1 MEKFRGWFV
10 FKSFYGQALPDTL
23 RVMNS
28 DPFDS
33 ENTQNQGRLSGF
45 IHSDDDAVAKTLS
58 SIRRSTSV
66 KKLRML
72 LPLVAG
78 LIVVVMFVWS
88 DMESVAPPQRKEDVA
103 PQSLGRNELLNPR
116 FESEDASQ
124 QPYTITATKAFQDSK
139 DLNLINLDKP
149 VADISLKDNAWLAV
163 ESDKG
168 KFEQVKQNLMLE
180 GKVKLFHDDG
190 YEMLTDK
197 VEIDMIGEKA
207 VSKTPVS
214 GHGPIGTIKAQGLTA
229 DGKTGVLSF
238 QGPATLILNQSM
250 ESK

>member
-1 MEKFRGWFV
+1 MTADPLLD
-10 FKSFYGQALPDTL
+10 SPD
-23 RVMNS
+23 
-28 DPFDS
+28 PDS
-33 ENTQNQGRLSGF
+33 SRLSGF
-45 IHSDDDAVAKTLS
+45 IHSDEDALARTLHS
-58 SIRRSTSV
+58 VRRTTLV
-66 KKLRML
+66 KKLRL
-72 LPLVAG
+72 ILPLIAG

-88 DMESVAPPQRKEDVA
+88 DMESVAPPQRKEDVS
-103 PQSLGRNELLNPR
+103 PQSVGRNELLNPR

-139 DLNLINLDKP
+139 DMNLINLDKP

-163 ESDKG
+163 QSEKG
-168 KFEQVKQNLMLE
+168 EFEQVKQNLMLQ
-180 GKVKLFHDDG
+180 GNVKLFHDDG

-214 GHGPIGTIKAQGLTA
+214 GHGPIGSIKAQGLTA
-229 DGKTGVLSF
+229 DGKTGILSF
-238 QGPATLILNQSM
+238 QGPATLILNQKAS

>member
-1 MEKFRGWFV
+1 MISDEKN
-10 FKSFYGQALPDTL
+10 PD
-23 RVMNS
+23 S
-28 DPFDS
+28 SYDA
-33 ENTQNQGRLSGF
+33 GRLTGF
-45 IHSDDDAVAKTLS
+45 IHSDDDAVEKTLN

-66 KKLRML
+66 KKLRL
-72 LPLVAG
+72 ILPLVAG

-88 DMESVAPPQRKEDVA
+88 DMESVAPPPRKETVS
-103 PQSLGRNELLNPR
+103 PQTMGRNELLNPR

-124 QPYTITATKAFQDSK
+124 QPYTITATKAFQDTK
-139 DLNLINLDKP
+139 DMNTIMLDKP
-149 VADISLKDNAWLAV
+149 VADISLKDSAWLAV

-168 KFEQVKQNLMLE
+168 EFEQVKQNLMLE

-207 VSKTPVS
+207 ISKTPVS

-229 DGKTGVLSF
+229 DGKTGILSF
-238 QGPATLILNQSM
+238 QGPATLILNQTPKDTP
-250 ESK
+250 EPN

>member
-1 MEKFRGWFV
+1 MISDEPN
-10 FKSFYGQALPDTL
+10 PDSSYDT
-23 RVMNS
+23 
-28 DPFDS
+28 
-33 ENTQNQGRLSGF
+33 GRLSGF
-45 IHSDDDAVAKTLS
+45 IHSDNDAVEKTMS
-58 SIRRSTSV
+58 SIRRSTAV
-66 KKLRML
+66 KKLRL
-72 LPLVAG
+72 ILPLVAG

-88 DMESVAPPQRKEDVA
+88 DMESVAPPPRKETVS
-103 PQSLGRNELLNPR
+103 PQTVGRNELLNPR

-139 DLNLINLDKP
+139 DMNMIMLDKP
-149 VADISLKDNAWLAV
+149 VADISLKDSAWLAV

-168 KFEQVKQNLMLE
+168 EFEQVKQNLMLE

-190 YEMLTDK
+190 YEMQTDK

-207 VSKTPVS
+207 ISKTPVS

-238 QGPATLILNQSM
+238 TGPATLILNQTPKN
-250 ESK
+250 EAEAN